1 MAASTEADS
10 LENRVMPP
18 KIGLR
23 PGLIAT
29 LYVALAGLWSVVSNA
44 IGELFPMGDRHL
56 EAIADIANEFAFIA
70 VSGALLYFVLAWS
83 RRNLLAARQSLGR
96 ITEASDADR
105 QRVERVAKIGHW
117 TWRADPG
124 ASGWEGGST
133 DYSDSGAAIFGV
145 TPAELKIGN
154 REYLDRF
161 VHPDDRERVA
171 RHYAGPR
178 QGDHGFDLIDYRIV
192 RADGEIRHI
201 HEASDSQP
209 GFSVTVRQG
218 TIQDVTEIKQTEANL
233 AESEARFRDF
243 TRIASHFQWEL
254 DEDLRIVSHATD
266 YSESGAPDWREVVG
280 RKPWQSA
287 GIQEASEDPQ
297 WAVLERLL
305 LRRLPFH
312 ELPYSIV
319 GPSGETFYR
328 RASGQPIF
336 DADGKFRGYRCVS
349 RDETR
354 EVKERRRA
362 LAAEDLLMRAV
373 ESISEGFAIYDPA
386 DRLAMMNWKFR
397 ESFPGNLGS
406 SALGKTFEELVR
418 AEIDLGFY
426 PEAADREEEFIQKR
440 LRAHDRSGDL
450 LIYKSDNGRW
460 TQARD
465 YALPDGSKACIRTD
479 VTELVEKDRA
489 LRESQA
495 NLAAS
500 QRIAKLGSWELDLGN
515 LDEVNENPLRWS
527 DETFRIFGYEPGEVE
542 VSNEN
547 FFKAVHPADRAKIN
561 EAMERALTQGVP
573 YNIEHRIIRPDGRE
587 AIVREMSDLIRDPET
602 LAPIK
607 MVGTVQDI
615 TAVKRTE
622 DALRQ
627 AQKMEA
633 IGQLTGGI
641 AHDFNNLMTVVG
653 GNLELLGE
661 GLASGDPRLQ
671 KFARMAHDAVLRG
684 GNLTQRLLAFARRQ
698 NLQPAETDLNG
709 LVLNLVPLLHHS
721 LGEQVTVETALGSDI
736 WKTLCDASQLENALL
751 NLAVNARD
759 AMANG
764 GRLTIRTENLSL
776 ERAWASENS
785 DWPPGDY
792 VMVAVSDTGQG
803 MPPDVRDK
811 VFEPFFTTKDSGKGT
826 GLGLSMVYGFVKQS
840 GGQIKIYSEVGHGT
854 TVKLFLPRAQASG
867 ASGRPKSETDIP
879 RGSERVLLV
888 EDDEMVRAT
897 AATMLRDLG
906 YRVTEATDGR
916 SALALIESKP
926 PFDLIL
932 TDVVMP
938 GGMTG
943 WDMAQ
948 AIWMKRPGMKVLFS
962 TGYTDDPIF
971 RNSGRDR
978 RIQVLSKP
986 YSKRGLALKLREA
999 IDRPGSRHRE
1009 ED

>member
-1 MAASTEADS
+1 MAASTETDR
-10 LENRVMPP
+10 LDNPLMPP
-18 KIGLR
+18 RIGLK

-29 LYVALAGLWSVVSNA
+29 VYVALAGLWSVVSNA

-56 EAIADIANEFAFIA
+56 EAIVDIANEFAFIA

-83 RRNLLAARQSLGR
+83 RRNLLTARESLGR
-96 ITEASDADR
+96 IAEASDADR
-105 QRVERVAKIGHW
+105 RRVERVAKIGHW
-117 TWRADPG
+117 IWRADPG
-124 ASGWEGGST
+124 TSGWEGGST
-133 DYSDSGAAIFGV
+133 DYSVSGAAIFGV
-145 TPAELKIGN
+145 TPAELRIGN
-154 REYLDRF
+154 REYIDRF

-171 RHYAGPR
+171 KYYAEPR
-178 QGDHGFDLIDYRIV
+178 QGDQGFDLLDYRII
-192 RADGEIRHI
+192 RADGEIRNI
-201 HEASDSQP
+201 HEASDRQP

-218 TIQDVTEIKQTEANL
+218 TIQDVTEIKQTEENL

-254 DEDLRIVSHATD
+254 DEDLRIVSHTTD
-266 YSESGAPDWREVVG
+266 YSESGAPNWREVLG
-280 RKPWQSA
+280 LKPWQSA

-297 WAVLERLL
+297 WAALERLL

-312 ELPYSIV
+312 ELPYSV
-319 GPSGETFYR
+319 AGPSGEIFYR

-336 DADGKFRGYRCVS
+336 GPGGKFRGYRCVS

-362 LAAEDLLMRAV
+362 LAAEDLLMRAI
-373 ESISEGFAIYDPA
+373 ESISEGFCIYDSA
-386 DRLAMMNWKFR
+386 DRLMMTNRNFR
-397 ESFPGNLGS
+397 DIFPAQLGD
-406 SALGKTFEELVR
+406 SALGKTFEDLVR
-418 AEIDLGFY
+418 AEIALGFY
-426 PEAADREEEFIQKR
+426 PEAAGREEEFFQQR
-440 LRAHDRSGDL
+440 LAAHRQSGRL
-450 LIYKSDNGRW
+450 LIFKNDKGRW
-460 TQARD
+460 FQARD

-479 VTELVEKDRA
+479 VTELMEKDRA

-495 NLAAS
+495 NLAAA
-500 QRIAKLGSWELDLGN
+500 QRIAKLGSWELDLRD
-515 LDEVNENPLRWS
+515 LDKVRDNPLRWS
-527 DETFRIFGYEPGEVE
+527 DETFRIFGYEPGEIE
-542 VSNEN
+542 VSRES
-547 FFKAVHPADRAKIN
+547 FFKAVHPADRAKID

-573 YNIEHRIIRPDGRE
+573 YNIEHRIMRPDGRE
-587 AIVREMSDLIRDPET
+587 AVVREMSDLIRDPET

-615 TAVKRTE
+615 TAIKRTE

-661 GLASGDPRLQ
+661 GLSSGDPRLQ

-698 NLQPAETDLNG
+698 TLQPAATDLNG

-721 LGEQVTVETALGSDI
+721 LGEQITVETALGADI
-736 WKTLCDASQLENALL
+736 WNTRCDASQLENALL

-764 GRLTIRTENLSL
+764 GRLTIRTENLNL
-776 ERAWASENS
+776 EGAWASENS

-803 MPPDVRDK
+803 MPSDVRDK
-811 VFEPFFTTKDSGKGT
+811 VFEPFFTTKDAGKGT

-840 GGQIKIYSEVGHGT
+840 GGQIKVYSEVGHGT
-854 TVKLFLPRAQASG
+854 TVKLFLPRAQASA
-867 ASGRPKSETDIP
+867 ASERPEPETDIP
-879 RGSERVLLV
+879 RGSESVLLV

-897 AATMLRDLG
+897 AAIMLRDLG

-948 AIWMKRPGMKVLFS
+948 AIWMKKPGVKVLFS
-962 TGYTDDPIF
+962 TGYTDNPIF
-971 RNSGRDR
+971 RNSRRDR

-999 IDRPGSRHRE
+999 IDRPGGRCRE
-1009 ED
+1009 KD